1 MPGVGGAGGG
11 AGEGGAGGGG
21 GRGGR
26 GGGGRGAGGAG
37 GAGPPPGGRSA
48 QEAAAA
54 EAQACARLEALEASL
69 ARAAELRARTG
80 GALAALRARAT
91 EMRQGLEPVR
101 ACTQAL
107 SRAHGN
113 IDAAL
118 RVTERSLEH
127 YDAARTLGPAAEAG
141 PGVGSERLGVFEE
154 AVRGLQAAADFLGHN
169 RGMKSADK
177 ALAATEAL
185 LGKARIKGVAS
196 FTDLLSTANQLPE
209 AVLASAEPP
218 SSLARAALPEEET
231 ALLTRLA
238 CLLGPDGGGQ
248 CVVAYASSRAAAI
261 QGSLRTLGAGTLTT
275 GDEVARLPRDALE
288 TYIETWTSLLASGA
302 RLASVEKA
310 LVESV
315 FPLEAQPRAF
325 RGAVEQGLVSILE
338 QGLGIARSKKT
349 PEKVFML
356 LKMLDALRTVG
367 EEMRAILTSMQCAQL
382 EGKLNELVRILKA
395 ASRSS
400 FAELG
405 AAIDRDCSRP
415 PSPDGTVHPVSA
427 YIVHYFRRLLKNA
440 NASGVL
446 FADPA
451 SGLDEE
457 GRRGAAGAS
466 SSWESTVSSDML
478 TVPQSEQNKFFREAS
493 AMRDAD
499 SAMAHAGGCIVE
511 LLKGGLEQVARGV
524 KQPALA
530 QLFLLNNYRYLETS
544 LNSQQLAG
552 TLGEKWDATLVP
564 QQVSRF
570 YEAGWG
576 RLRDALEKR
585 GEPKEALRAVNGEVE
600 GIARLHRSWVIPDR
614 DLRKVIQ
621 GKVLADILPAYELFI
636 EAQSSHPK
644 MAKLGSNPGKLLK
657 LDAGRFETLVA
668 SELYDGEGGAP
679 GARPPAFLGLPG
691 GLSKMVAQC
700 SAHPPC

>member
-1 MPGVGGAGGG
+1 M
-11 AGEGGAGGGG
+11 
-21 GRGGR
+21 
-26 GGGGRGAGGAG
+26 
-37 GAGPPPGGRSA
+37 
-48 QEAAAA
+48 
-54 EAQACARLEALEASL
+54 
-69 ARAAELRARTG
+69 
-80 GALAALRARAT
+80 
-91 EMRQGLEPVR
+91 R

-185 LGKARIKGVAS
+185 LGKARHKGVAS

-218 SSLARAALPEEET
+218 SSLARVALPEEET
-231 ALLTRLA
+231 ALLGRLA
-238 CLLGPDGGGQ
+238 CLLGPDGEAQ
-248 CVVAYASSRAAAI
+248 CVAAYASSRAAAI

-315 FPLEAQPRAF
+315 FPFEAQPRAF

-338 QGLGIARSKKT
+338 QGLGVARSKKT

-356 LKMLDALRTVG
+356 LKMLDALRTAG
-367 EEMRAILTSMQCAQL
+367 EDMRAILTSMQCAQL

-405 AAIDRDCSRP
+405 AAIDRDCSRA

-440 NASGVL
+440 NAAGVL
-446 FADPA
+446 FSDPS
-451 SGLDEE
+451 SGLGEE
-457 GRRGAAGAS
+457 GTLGVAGTG
-466 SSWESTVSSDML
+466 WESTVSSDML
-478 TVPQSEQNKFFREAS
+478 TVPQSEQNQFFREAS

-524 KQPALA
+524 KQPAHA
-530 QLFLLNNYRYLETS
+530 QLFLLNNFRYLETS
-544 LNSQQLAG
+544 IHSQQLAG
-552 TLGEKWDATLVP
+552 ALGEKWDAALVP

-585 GEPKEALRAVNGEVE
+585 GEPKEALRAVNGELE
-600 GIARLHRSWVIPDR
+600 GITRLHRSWVVPDR
-614 DLRKVIQ
+614 ELRKVIQ
-621 GKVLADILPAYELFI
+621 EKVLAEILPAYERFI

-657 LDAGRFETLVA
+657 LDAGRFEALVA
-668 SELYDGEGGAP
+668 SELYTGGGGAP
-679 GARPPAFLGLPG
+679 GGRPPAFLGLPA